1 MVFISPSE
9 KHHDLPGSAIHIKL
23 NHIHWLWPMTDSFTS
38 FHRPYRE
45 TTAPINLTSKNVQKY
60 TPQHPPPPP
69 LLPSKHHHQHT
80 PTHSPALLQSSHIQ
94 NHTKTN
100 TFQNLKPIKP
110 NKTNKAGQVFWV
122 GYERKREMA
131 LQWKPVKGGPFAKL
145 SFMRYG
151 SHACTSLLP
160 ALHTCCHCDTL
171 AERSLCSPGDQFKP
185 WQHHTKPGC
194 HLFRGTPRNPSPHL
208 SGGLRGT
215 LCPCVCVN
223 VSGWERGSER
233 GG

>member
-1 MVFISPSE
+1 
-9 KHHDLPGSAIHIKL
+9 
-23 NHIHWLWPMTDSFTS
+23 
-38 FHRPYRE
+38 
-45 TTAPINLTSKNVQKY
+45 
-60 TPQHPPPPP
+60 
-69 LLPSKHHHQHT
+69 
-80 PTHSPALLQSSHIQ
+80 
-94 NHTKTN
+94 
-100 TFQNLKPIKP
+100 
-110 NKTNKAGQVFWV
+110 
-122 GYERKREMA
+122 MA

-208 SGGLRGT
+208 SGGPPRHFVSVCMCECEWVGKEEWERRLIKIWMWMGVEEEGLRGQR
-215 LCPCVCVN
+215 VCMQVERVN
-223 VSGWERGSER
+223 VWQENTVIMLIFLFLFCFQDVGRILSFTFLFPSARLSSATYAAHFYATARVVRGTEIWESGQLWTVACW
-233 GG
+233 

>member
-1 MVFISPSE
+1 
-9 KHHDLPGSAIHIKL
+9 
-23 NHIHWLWPMTDSFTS
+23 MTDSFTL

-45 TTAPINLTSKNVQKY
+45 TSVPINSTSKNVQKY
-60 TPQHPPPPP
+60 NLDQSQTTRTQ
-69 LLPSKHHHQHT
+69 S
-80 PTHSPALLQSSHIQ
+80 SALLQTSHIQ
-94 NHTKTN
+94 NQTKTN

-131 LQWKPVKGGPFAKL
+131 LQWKPMKGGPFAKL

-171 AERSLCSPGDQFKP
+171 AERSLCSPGDQFKT
-185 WQHHTKPGC
+185 WQHHTKLGC
-194 HLFRGTPRNPSPHL
+194 HLFRGTPRNHSPHL
-208 SGGLRGT
+208 SGGLQ
-215 LCPCVCVN
+215 VCVN
-223 VSGWERGSER
+223 VSGWERRSER

>member
-1 MVFISPSE
+1 MYKNPPHTHPHPSE
-9 KHHDLPGSAIHIKL
+9 
-23 NHIHWLWPMTDSFTS
+23 
-38 FHRPYRE
+38 
-45 TTAPINLTSKNVQKY
+45 
-60 TPQHPPPPP
+60 
-69 LLPSKHHHQHT
+69 HHHHHRQHT
-80 PTHSPALLQSSHIQ
+80 PTHSRPPALLQSSHTQ
-94 NHTKTN
+94 NRTKTN

-122 GYERKREMA
+122 GYEREREMA
-131 LQWKPVKGGPFAKL
+131 LQWKPVKRGPFAKL

-185 WQHHTKPGC
+185 WQHHTEPGC
-194 HLFRGTPRNPSPHL
+194 HLFRGTPQKNPSPHL

-223 VSGWERGSER
+223 VSGWERGSGR

>member
-1 MVFISPSE
+1 
-9 KHHDLPGSAIHIKL
+9 
-23 NHIHWLWPMTDSFTS
+23 MTDSFTS
-38 FHRPYRE
+38 FHRPYHE
-45 TTAPINLTSKNVQKY
+45 TTAPINLTSKNIQKC
-60 TPQHPPPPP
+60 TPPHTHPHKHTTANTPPP
-69 LLPSKHHHQHT
+69 LLK
-80 PTHSPALLQSSHIQ
+80 SSHIQ

-122 GYERKREMA
+122 GYEREREMA
-131 LQWKPVKGGPFAKL
+131 LQWKLVKGGPFAKL

-160 ALHTCCHCDTL
+160 APHTCCHCDTL

-194 HLFRGTPRNPSPHL
+194 HLFRGTPQKTLFPSV
-208 SGGLRGT
+208 RG
-215 LCPCVCVN
+215 PPRHF
-223 VSGWERGSER
+223 VSMCMCECEWVGKGEWERRLIKIWMQTGVV
-233 GG
+233 GGPA